1 MRTRRNNDRMLLE
14 SLVRKYG
21 KNSLV
26 KAINELKSE
35 TYQSAYMWAN
45 QLGRKKQA
53 AKFLGA
59 FNKTKAAELKA
70 ALHDSLG
77 ELIEEAIINSPDILL
92 TEVISTGLGD
102 TIGFVFQGSKDI
114 YAPIYDAD
122 TNLDENITILNE
134 LGYYEGDFEFGSI
147 DDILNEIKG
156 RLSIQDARKLSRKL
170 SQLYGTTGNQFDWHQ
185 FAEL

>member
-1 MRTRRNNDRMLLE
+1 MKRNNDRMLLE
-14 SLVRKYG
+14 SLIRKYG

-35 TYQSAYMWAN
+35 TYHSAYRKAN
-45 QLGRKKQA
+45 QLGRKNQA
-53 AKFLGA
+53 AKFLDA
-59 FNKTKAAELKA
+59 FNKTKDAELKA
-70 ALHDSLG
+70 ALRDSLG
-77 ELIEEAIINSPDILL
+77 KLTEEVIINSPDILL
-92 TEVISTGLGD
+92 TEVISSRFGD
-102 TIGFVFQGSKDI
+102 TIGFVFQGSKGI
-114 YAPIYDAD
+114 YAPIYDDDAD
-122 TNLDENITILNE
+122 LDEMVTIIDE

-156 RLSIQDARKLSRKL
+156 TLSIQDARKLSRKL

>member
-1 MRTRRNNDRMLLE
+1 MRRNNDRMLLE

-21 KNSLV
+21 KNSIV

-35 TYQSAYMWAN
+35 TYHSAYRKAN

-59 FNKTKAAELKA
+59 FNKTKEAELKA
-70 ALHDSLG
+70 ALRDSLG
-77 ELIEEAIINSPDILL
+77 ELIEEAIINNPDMLL
-92 TEVISTGLGD
+92 TEVISSRLGD
-102 TIGFVFQGSKDI
+102 TIGFVFQGSKGI
-114 YAPIYDAD
+114 FAPIYNNDVD
-122 TNLDENITILNE
+122 LDEMVTIIDE

-156 RLSIQDARKLSRKL
+156 KLNFQDARKLSRKL